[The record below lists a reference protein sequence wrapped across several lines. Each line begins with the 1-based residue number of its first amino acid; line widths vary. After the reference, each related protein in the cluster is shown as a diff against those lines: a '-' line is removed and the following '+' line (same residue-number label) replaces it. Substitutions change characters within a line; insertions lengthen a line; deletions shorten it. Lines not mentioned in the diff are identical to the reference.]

1 MENRP
6 QMSAK
11 VVVEK
16 EPAGLA
22 FQLVF
27 VSGLAS
33 IQYGYNLWL
42 CYSETTLIKKFYNL
56 TYHDIRSHSSQVD
69 KLHKD
74 LLLGFAVSLFPLG
87 AMVGALLLGVLVDK
101 FGRKGALMINSYFS
115 LMFSMA
121 MVCANVQ
128 HAFIFAMFSRFLIG
142 ISMGIFSSA
151 VPLYLIEI
159 SPVKLRGAIGMVPHL
174 FLVFGV
180 QMAQIFAFPEIMG
193 TVEGWPVLA
202 SFTGILAIFQI
213 ILLPPFPESP
223 RYLFIQ
229 KKEEEAARH
238 ALKELRLQSNVE
250 DELEELRQEDLFEK
264 AEKKM
269 NSLRL
274 LGYRELRWHIISVMV
289 AVAGQQLS
297 GVNAI
302 YMYAEKL
309 SSSLGLNEENVRYI
323 QIVTNVLLIVAI
335 LYAMYIVDS
344 KGRRVLLLIGFG
356 MSTVFCVLLT
366 VTMEL
371 QLRYAWLSYLNYVF
385 INVFLIV
392 HAMGP
397 SALVNLL
404 IGELFLQS
412 SRSSAYVI
420 GEFSHWFLNGLTVL
434 IFIHVETFVGPYSL
448 LLCSPTNLAAFFYVL
463 KMIPE
468 TKGKTFLEIRGLV
481 PAYRSRKTLVQEP
494 LSG

>member
-1 MENRP
+1 M
-6 QMSAK
+6 
-11 VVVEK
+11 
-16 EPAGLA
+16 
-22 FQLVF
+22 
-27 VSGLAS
+27 
-33 IQYGYNLWL
+33 
-42 CYSETTLIKKFYNL
+42 T
-56 TYHDIRSHSSQVD
+56 
-69 KLHKD
+69 
-74 LLLGFAVSLFPLG
+74 
-87 AMVGALLLGVLVDK
+87 
-101 FGRKGALMINSYFS
+101 KGTLMINSYFS

-151 VPLYLIEI
+151 VPMYLIEI

-174 FLVFGV
+174 FLVIGV
-180 QMAQIFAFPEIMG
+180 QTAQIFAFPEIMG
-193 TVEGWPVLA
+193 TVE
-202 SFTGILAIFQI
+202 
-213 ILLPPFPESP
+213 
-223 RYLFIQ
+223 
-229 KKEEEAARH
+229 

-250 DELEELRQEDLFEK
+250 DELEELQQEDLFEK

-309 SSSLGLNEENVRYI
+309 SSSIGLNEENVRYV
-323 QIVTNVLLIVAI
+323 QIMTNVLLTVGV
-335 LYAMYIVDS
+335 LYAMYIVDT

-434 IFIHVETFVGPYSL
+434 IFIHIETFVGPYSL
-448 LLCSPTNLAAFFYVL
+448 LLCSPMSMAAFFYVL

-494 LSG
+494 PSE